1 MGHPVC
7 ELRNLWSASLCLS
20 IKDFIFSI
28 FEPYAGLLQKC
39 ETWCGLERWDEV
51 RVLARVQLVHGQL
64 EEYVGSAVRSAGDRA
79 AGAQSID
86 LIETQ
91 MLTRYIAFTPTRG
104 RWFAPHLGHLVIPP
118 VKKTAISCLVT
129 YNSHLLKWSS
139 RFVMAGSD
147 TKMNGDNLD
156 TIIPTSN
163 DVCISI
169 LALSY
174 LTLNKRT
181 FR

>member
-1 MGHPVC
+1 MF
-7 ELRNLWSASLCLS
+7 

-118 VKKTAISCLVT
+118 VKQTAISCLVT
-129 YNSHLLKWSS
+129 DNSHLLKWSS
-139 RFVMAGSD
+139 RLVMGPAP
-147 TKMNGDNLD
+147 T
-156 TIIPTSN
+156 PTSN
-163 DVCISI
+163 DVCTYIYPSI
-169 LALSY
+169 ILFN
-174 LTLNKRT
+174 TK
-181 FR
+181 

>member
-1 MGHPVC
+1 MF
-7 ELRNLWSASLCLS
+7 

-104 RWFAPHLGHLVIPP
+104 RCFAPHLGHLVIPSRKQRSHVLSQSSSQMKQSFSYGRLRHQP
-118 VKKTAISCLVT
+118 PTT
-129 YNSHLLKWSS
+129 YVH
-139 RFVMAGSD
+139 
-147 TKMNGDNLD
+147 
-156 TIIPTSN
+156 
-163 DVCISI
+163 ISI

>member
-1 MGHPVC
+1 MF
-7 ELRNLWSASLCLS
+7 

-104 RWFAPHLGHLVIPP
+104 RCFPPHLGHLVIPSRKQRSRVLSQIIVIFSNRAVVLSWP
-118 VKKTAISCLVT
+118 APTQKWMEIILTPYQPPTT
-129 YNSHLLKWSS
+129 Y
-139 RFVMAGSD
+139 
-147 TKMNGDNLD
+147 
-156 TIIPTSN
+156 
-163 DVCISI
+163 VCIVY
-169 LALSY
+169 LS
-174 LTLNKRT
+174 
-181 FR
+181 

>member
-1 MGHPVC
+1 M
-7 ELRNLWSASLCLS
+7 
-20 IKDFIFSI
+20 
-28 FEPYAGLLQKC
+28 
-39 ETWCGLERWDEV
+39 

-104 RWFAPHLGHLVIPP
+104 RCFPPPLGHLVIPP

-129 YNSHLLKWSS
+129 NKNEWRPVVL
-139 RFVMAGSD
+139 
-147 TKMNGDNLD
+147 
-156 TIIPTSN
+156 TIM
-163 DVCISI
+163 
-169 LALSY
+169 
-174 LTLNKRT
+174 
-181 FR
+181 